1 MRVDREIDGVDYS
14 NMILEDKEP
23 YRNEIVIIDDV
34 SGVSSLIYNGYKLLN
49 GTFVP
54 LKEEVISHDLEFLL

>member
-54 LKEEVISHDLEFLL
+54 LKEEVFSHDLEFLL